1 MQLRHNLLH
10 TSYVTSRLRRT
21 LSLALPI
28 MGGMISQNIMDLV
41 DTNFVFRYFRVMK
54 NVTVT
59 LPEEA
64 ALWLR
69 VRAAEQNRS
78 VSSWLAEVIE
88 GMRRQEDEYEV
99 AMERFLARAREPRK
113 LEWVDGRKPTREEL
127 HDRAGLR

>member
-1 MQLRHNLLH
+1 MSP
-10 TSYVTSRLRRT
+10 TYTVTPAR
-21 LSLALPI
+21 I
-28 MGGMISQNIMDLV
+28 E
-41 DTNFVFRYFRVMK
+41 TNFVFRYLRTMK
-54 NVTVT
+54 NVTVA
-59 LPEEA
+59 LPEDA

-78 VSSWLAEVIE
+78 VSNWLAEIIE